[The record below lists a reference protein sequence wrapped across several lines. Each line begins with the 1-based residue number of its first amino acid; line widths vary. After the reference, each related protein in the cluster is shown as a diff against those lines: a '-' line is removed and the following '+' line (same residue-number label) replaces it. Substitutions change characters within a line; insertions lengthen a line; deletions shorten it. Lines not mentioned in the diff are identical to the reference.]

1 MSIDYSKYNVE
12 QLLDIQ
18 QHIDKNAYPENYK
31 ALLAELNLRQDELIA
46 LNQEQELQ
54 QRARDELRVLS
65 RSPKRVATILLAG
78 LPISLPTALSIDSPD
93 LSPSDER
100 IFVMMLLLT
109 GLPLLHSIVTGWTF
123 SRAGIVTLKTDKFS
137 FTVSQLFY
145 SYLFGLILLIYVL

>member
-31 ALLAELNLRQDELIA
+31 ALLAELNLRQDEVLA

-54 QRARDELRVLS
+54 QRARDELRAMS
-65 RSPKRVATILLAG
+65 CSPKRVAAILLAG
-78 LPISLPTALSIDSPD
+78 LPVSLPIALSIGSPE

-100 IFVMMLLLT
+100 IFVIMLLLT
-109 GLPLLHSIVTGWTF
+109 GLPLLHSIVTGWTL
-123 SRAGIVTLKTDKFS
+123 SRTGVITLKTDKFS